1 MVGRVVEAHYRRRR
15 NLVSISDYTRAPK
28 IYSRIR
34 VQAIV
39 VFATGPYHASVVRR
53 NKFVHQRGV
62 YKHEYCRDGSGRR

>member
-1 MVGRVVEAHYRRRR
+1 MVGRVFEPHYRRRR
-15 NLVSISDYTRAPK
+15 NLLSISDYTRAPK

-53 NKFVHQRGV
+53 KNSSTHEV
-62 YKHEYCRDGSGRR
+62 YRHEYRRDGSGRR